1 MITMSYHNSLS
12 AAIRI
17 TLIIIVLNSL
27 VFLVTSQVKPSA
39 QLEPSQLKISLL
51 RMLSCSQ
58 QFSPSTATTAIASSQ
73 ELQSSRV
80 IR

>member
-1 MITMSYHNSLS
+1 MNYHNSLS
-12 AAIRI
+12 ATIRTTI
-17 TLIIIVLNSL
+17 IIIIVLNSL